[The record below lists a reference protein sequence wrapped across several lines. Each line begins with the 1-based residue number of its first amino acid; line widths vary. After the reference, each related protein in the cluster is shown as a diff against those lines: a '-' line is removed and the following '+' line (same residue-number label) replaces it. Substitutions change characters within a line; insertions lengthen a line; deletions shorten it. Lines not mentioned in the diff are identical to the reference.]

1 MSFIDI
7 EALFAGNRRTL
18 AKAITLIE
26 SSLDRDRNL
35 SQQVIEKI
43 LPHVGSSIRI
53 GITGVPGVGK
63 STFIE
68 ALGLLLINLN
78 KRVAVLTIDPSSP
91 VKGGSILGDKTR
103 MELLSREDNAFIRPS
118 PSLCSLGGV
127 AQKTRETLLLCEASG
142 FDVVIV
148 ESVGVGQS
156 ECEMSNMV
164 DFMLVLGLPNAGD
177 ELQGIKKGI
186 IELADSVVINKCDGE
201 NINLANL
208 AKTQYENALA
218 LLPSRNLWKPRVET
232 CSAIEGTNIDLV
244 WKMICD
250 YWSLAKDNGIIE
262 LKRSQQNKEW
272 MWDLFKEALDLKIKR
287 ELIKNN
293 EWIEIE
299 NQVIN
304 GAISPFLAAQ
314 SILESFNKN

>member
-1 MSFIDI
+1 
-7 EALFAGNRRTL
+7 
-18 AKAITLIE
+18 
-26 SSLDRDRNL
+26 
-35 SQQVIEKI
+35 
-43 LPHVGSSIRI
+43 
-53 GITGVPGVGK
+53 
-63 STFIE
+63 
-68 ALGLLLINLN
+68 
-78 KRVAVLTIDPSSP
+78 
-91 VKGGSILGDKTR
+91 
-103 MELLSREDNAFIRPS
+103 
-118 PSLCSLGGV
+118 
-127 AQKTRETLLLCEASG
+127 
-142 FDVVIV
+142 
-148 ESVGVGQS
+148 
-156 ECEMSNMV
+156 
-164 DFMLVLGLPNAGD
+164 
-177 ELQGIKKGI
+177 
-186 IELADSVVINKCDGE
+186 
-201 NINLANL
+201 
-208 AKTQYENALA
+208 LA

-250 YWSLAKDNGIIE
+250 YWSLAKYNGIIE